1 MHNPT
6 TCSLR
11 IERVV
16 AKDNYETPARIWRH
30 AIEAYRLD
38 RDAHASSLNAV
49 LPAYDT
55 VDDCAGPHRGARYWL
70 NPAFGTRCGGIGS
83 ALEALVWQDG
93 CAVVALLPA
102 LLHTSWWHDYV
113 MRADAIYY
121 LRDKV
126 RFSNPFLDEV
136 QSDYFYSFVLVRWEA
151 VRASRPAAWK
161 PLELPPLRSE
171 AARAPVHCVWQ
182 VQSVAPR
189 HQAEPVGMFQ
199 CAALADAS
207 FASCEAKCAVWLF

>member
-161 PLELPPLRSE
+161 PLELPPLRSDD
-171 AARAPVHCVWQ
+171 AAQKLRVRRCTACGGVASTECCPQASGRARWHVPVRGAGRRELCIV
-182 VQSVAPR
+182 
-189 HQAEPVGMFQ
+189 
-199 CAALADAS
+199 
-207 FASCEAKCAVWLF
+207 